1 MLESDIT
8 KEQIL
13 TELNV
18 ARNRIVEI
26 EALNIKLREK
36 LDLLTFPTISDW
48 KNDINSHKKFK
59 EEEILYKTLVN
70 NIPLSIMTFN
80 KNGIINFINKFH
92 LQIFTQG
99 SLKED
104 FFIGISIF
112 ELPGIV
118 SGKLQD
124 KLHPLL
130 EGKPVYIESAYI
142 PHTSGGGSAWQD
154 IRGIPLF
161 HQGQMTGGILI
172 RENITM
178 RKEAENSLRASEERL
193 RIIADNTS
201 DWEYWR
207 GPDGHYTWVSPSCEA
222 VSGVP
227 AESFLGEFGCKIRSL
242 IHPDDYNAWVSHLE
256 EVDCSHPSHREMDLR
271 LIKPSGEIVWICHQ
285 CKPIFDAQGMYLG
298 RRGSNRDI
306 TDRKRAEF
314 ELRTAK
320 EAAER
325 ADAVKSEFLANMS
338 HEIRT
343 PLNGILG
350 MLQLLKTTTIDQEQ
364 TEFCSLALQAG
375 DRLTRLLSDILD
387 ITKSDAGKMS
397 IHKEPFDLL
406 EAVNQVLDIFL
417 PTSRQNNVTLSKK
430 FEFLRHRFL
439 LGDSLRVQQILTNLI
454 GNAFKFTQSGNV
466 TIDVTPFPSKHTD
479 QTRILFTI
487 SDTGCGISDEDLRI
501 LFSPFSQ
508 ASKGYTKQY
517 QGAGLGLEISK
528 RLVHLM
534 GGTMSVSSEV
544 DSGTSFY
551 VSLPFDI
558 DKNTHNCSTS
568 DSLQNRKNYIHKNI
582 LLVEDDDVNLV
593 SLKILLE
600 KSGYNIGIARNG
612 MEALQEI
619 TNNDY
624 DAILMDIQM
633 PIMNGIEVTTII
645 RNDQKFKEKS
655 HIPIIAL
662 TAYAMHQ
669 DEQRFKLSGMNAYIS
684 KPVCLEEVRKILD
697 SFGLETNQ
705 EQ

>member
-1 MLESDIT
+1 MLKSDIT

-13 TELNV
+13 TALNV
-18 ARNRIVEI
+18 ARKRIVEL
-26 EALNIKLREK
+26 EALNTKLREK
-36 LDLLTFPTISDW
+36 LDLITSPIISEL
-48 KNDINSHKKFK
+48 KNDITSHEKFK
-59 EEEILYKTLVN
+59 EEEILYKTLLN
-70 NIPLSIMTFN
+70 NIPLSIMTF
-80 KNGIINFINKFH
+80 KSNGIINFINKFH
-92 LQIFTQG
+92 LQIFSQG
-99 SLKED
+99 HLKED
-104 FFIGISIF
+104 FFIGRSIF

-118 SGKLQD
+118 SAKLQD
-124 KLHPLL
+124 NLRPLL
-130 EGKPVYIESAYI
+130 EGKPVYIESVYI

-227 AESFLGEFGCKIRSL
+227 AESFLGESGCKIRSL
-242 IHPDDYNAWVSHLE
+242 IHPDDYDAWVSHLE
-256 EVDCSHPSHREMDLR
+256 EVDCSHPDHREMDLR
-271 LIKPSGEIVWICHQ
+271 LVKPSGEIVWICHK

-306 TDRKRAEF
+306 TDRKRAEL

-325 ADAVKSEFLANMS
+325 ADSVKSEFLANMS

-350 MLQLLKTTTIDQEQ
+350 MLQLLKTTAIDQEQ
-364 TEFCSLALQAG
+364 TEYCSLALQAG

-397 IHKEPFDLL
+397 IHKETFDLP

-417 PTSRQNNVTLSKK
+417 PTSRQNKVTLFKN
-430 FEFLRHRFL
+430 FESLRHRFL
-439 LGDSLRVQQILTNLI
+439 IGDPLRVQQILTNLI

-466 TIDVTPFPSKHTD
+466 TIDVSSLPSKHAG

-487 SDTGCGISDEDLRI
+487 SDTGCGISDDDLGI

-508 ASKGYTKQY
+508 VSKGYTKQH

-528 RLVHLM
+528 RLVRMM
-534 GGTMSVSSEV
+534 GGTMSVSSEL
-544 DSGTSFY
+544 DSGTTFY
-551 VSLPFDI
+551 VSLPFDV
-558 DKNTHNCSTS
+558 DNDEHNIQESS
-568 DSLQNRKNYIHKNI
+568 SLQKNNTLSYKNI

-600 KSGYNIGIARNG
+600 KSGYNIEIARNG

-619 TNNDY
+619 TNNNY

-633 PIMNGIEVTTII
+633 PIMNGIEATTII
-645 RNDQKFKEKS
+645 RNDKKFKEKS

-662 TAYAMHQ
+662 TAYAMPQ
-669 DEQRFKLSGMNAYIS
+669 DEQRFKLSGMDAYIS

-697 SFGLETNQ
+697 SFG
-705 EQ
+705 

>member
-1 MLESDIT
+1 MLKSDIT

-13 TELNV
+13 TALNV
-18 ARNRIVEI
+18 ARKRIVEL
-26 EALNIKLREK
+26 EALNTKLREK
-36 LDLLTFPTISDW
+36 LDLITSPIISEL
-48 KNDINSHKKFK
+48 KNDITSHEKFK
-59 EEEILYKTLVN
+59 EEEILYKTLLN
-70 NIPLSIMTFN
+70 NIPLSIMTF
-80 KNGIINFINKFH
+80 KSNGIINFINKFH
-92 LQIFTQG
+92 LQIFSQG
-99 SLKED
+99 HLKED
-104 FFIGISIF
+104 FFIGRSIF

-118 SGKLQD
+118 SAKLQD
-124 KLHPLL
+124 NLRPLL
-130 EGKPVYIESAYI
+130 EGKPVYIESVYI

-227 AESFLGEFGCKIRSL
+227 AESFLGESGCKIRSL
-242 IHPDDYNAWVSHLE
+242 IHPDDYDAWVSHLK
-256 EVDCSHPSHREMDLR
+256 EVDCSHPDHREMDLR
-271 LIKPSGEIVWICHQ
+271 LVKPSGEIVWICHK

-306 TDRKRAEF
+306 TDRKRAEL

-350 MLQLLKTTTIDQEQ
+350 MLQLLKTTAIDQEQ
-364 TEFCSLALQAG
+364 TEYCSLALQAG

-397 IHKEPFDLL
+397 IHKETFDLP

-417 PTSRQNNVTLSKK
+417 PTSRQNKVTLFKN
-430 FEFLRHRFL
+430 FESLRHRFL
-439 LGDSLRVQQILTNLI
+439 IGDPLRVQQILTNLI

-466 TIDVTPFPSKHTD
+466 TIDVSSLPSKHAG

-487 SDTGCGISDEDLRI
+487 SDTGCGISDDDLGI

-508 ASKGYTKQY
+508 VSKGYTKQH

-528 RLVHLM
+528 RLVRMM
-534 GGTMSVSSEV
+534 GGTMSVSSEL
-544 DSGTSFY
+544 DSGTTFY
-551 VSLPFDI
+551 VSLPFDV
-558 DKNTHNCSTS
+558 DNDEHNIQESS
-568 DSLQNRKNYIHKNI
+568 SLQKNNTLSYKNI

-619 TNNDY
+619 TNNNY

-633 PIMNGIEVTTII
+633 PIMNGIEATTII
-645 RNDQKFKEKS
+645 RNDKKFKEKS

-662 TAYAMHQ
+662 TAYAMPQ
-669 DEQRFKLSGMNAYIS
+669 DEQRFKLSGMDAYIS

-697 SFGLETNQ
+697 SFG
-705 EQ
+705 